1 MLSRFARPSNW
12 PFLVKMA
19 LAPLVALAVTI
30 MVALIGAG
38 GLTREFRSVQTVQAA
53 GESVNELQMVSA
65 GVQGINAT
73 LYHTLTLQA
82 AHTKGFKPGPELR
95 AIMVET
101 DRVAGLLR
109 TWRDT
114 RATPAQKPQA
124 DALIQDI
131 LKYKGA
137 VDWVAQMLDVD
148 FDSAVSFLQ
157 PFDANFKAT
166 TQSVAALVNDVRE
179 RRLADSALAGQ
190 ISAQAHTVL
199 LGATGAALLL
209 VLLTTSAITFT
220 TVRSIQSIAIATSTL
235 ARGDT
240 TVDPGRLA
248 RGDELGGIVAAL
260 SVFREGVQ
268 QIAALRQDQ
277 EQLTREAE
285 AARKAALLGLADRF
299 EGSVGGIVRQVT
311 QAAAAVQSV
320 AQSMS
325 SNAGATNTRAA
336 QVAEAA
342 QDAGA
347 SVGTV
352 AAAAEELASSISE
365 IGRQVAH
372 SAQITR
378 KAVGDAQ
385 GADAAVKTLAAAST
399 KIGEVVNLIST
410 IAGQTNLLAL
420 NATIE
425 AARAGDAGRGF
436 AVVAS
441 EVKALALQTRSA
453 TDDITV
459 QIKQIQDATNQT
471 VAAISGI
478 VGTIEEVSKISTTIA
493 SAVEQQGMATA
504 EIARNVAETSNSTQ
518 LVSATIGEVSTAVG
532 ETGSA
537 SVVVLD
543 AARGLA
549 LQAQQLA
556 ADVDT
561 FLIDVRAA

>member
-1 MLSRFARPSNW
+1 
-12 PFLVKMA
+12 
-19 LAPLVALAVTI
+19 
-30 MVALIGAG
+30 
-38 GLTREFRSVQTVQAA
+38 
-53 GESVNELQMVSA
+53 
-65 GVQGINAT
+65 
-73 LYHTLTLQA
+73 
-82 AHTKGFKPGPELR
+82 
-95 AIMVET
+95 MVET

-179 RRLADSALAGQ
+179 RRLAHSALAGQ

-248 RGDELGGIVAAL
+248 RADELGGIVAAL
-260 SVFREGVQ
+260 SVFRDGVQ

-285 AARKAALLGLADRF
+285 ATRKAALLGLADRF

-537 SVVVLD
+537 SVLVLD